1 MHHGIIA
8 SRDVAFANKIY
19 RLEVRLPCGWLLP
32 WCHANSMRK
41 MKLEKMKKWKSEN
54 KNIVACPKIHWILD
68 LDGFWWSWFWWSFRL
83 RWRRAFGVFS
93 LRVRGRVRLKRRG
106 LDSKTLA
113 IQNTNLE
120 MFQRSLGFFGTSIG
134 WNFNSF
140 VIFCKHVFLYF
151 ASSFLEPLLAGK
163 VVLLADKV

>member
-8 SRDVAFANKIY
+8 SRDVAFAKIY

-32 WCHANSMRK
+32 WCHANSMRI

-54 KNIVACPKIHWILD
+54 KNIAACPKIHWILMDHSLD
-68 LDGFWWSWFWWSFRL
+68 LDGSWL

-106 LDSKTLA
+106 LQDSKTLA
-113 IQNTNLE
+113 IQNTKKGNV
-120 MFQRSLGFFGTSIG
+120 MFQRSLGLWGRIG

-140 VIFCKHVFLYF
+140 VLMFCMHIFLYF
-151 ASSFLEPLLAGK
+151 ASSFLEPLFLAGK
-163 VVLLADKV
+163 VGF